1 MNNTTQTSFED
12 RSLEDLKT
20 SYRLLVRKSD
30 DLASEA
36 ASRQGLP
43 KNGQR
48 FFISGQIDW
57 DNPNVSD
64 IKPKYFDAVEKA
76 GELNTHIGRLEAIQ
90 DNDLP
95 RWEARQKAN
104 HFIYTNF
111 NTPDET
117 KKWLRE
123 HDCIT
128 IFDLA
133 EKILVNPDYL
143 EEVEV

>member
-1 MNNTTQTSFED
+1 MNNTTPKSYEG
-12 RSLEDLKT
+12 RSLEDLKS

-30 DLASEA
+30 TLASEA

-43 KNGQR
+43 KTGQR

-57 DNPNVSD
+57 DNPNVAD

-76 GELNTHIGRLEAIQ
+76 GELNTEIGRLEAIQ
-90 DNDLP
+90 DNDLH

-111 NTPDET
+111 DTPDE
-117 KKWLRE
+117 
-123 HDCIT
+123 
-128 IFDLA
+128 A
-133 EKILVNPDYL
+133 EKCSSSCDRGVYDRGPQGWFEDYY
-143 EEVEV
+143 EG